1 MTAGPGCGQRPG
13 AAGRAAPGSAD
24 VRHPT
29 GGYRRGMSTPAN
41 RSVPAPQE
49 LPTDPGTV
57 RAPDQPDR
65 RQAAAARLARGLS
78 VSEVLRAAA
87 LRGSTVLAGAA
98 GLGRPVERLNVMEV
112 PDILPWVK
120 PHELLLTTGYPL
132 RDDPAALASL
142 VADLD
147 RRGLAALGIKLGRY
161 LHALPE
167 QMLAEADRRGFPV
180 IRLPDDVAFDDIL
193 EQVLTDLLDRQA
205 SALSRSD
212 EVHRALVQIV
222 LDGGGLPEVAARL
235 VTLLSSAVVIT
246 TPDGRVLTDG
256 GDTSE
261 VAAMYGA
268 VCFDRSGRLR
278 IEAVGTGL
286 GTVEGL
292 PGNRII
298 VPVVAGRVDHGRI
311 AAFSLAGQLTA
322 EDVLV
327 LESAATVA
335 ALAVTK
341 QLAVRAVESKYQAD
355 FLRDLITGEV
365 GPDQAV
371 THSATLGWD
380 VDRPVVVVAAE
391 LDPPAE
397 DRREDAAPT
406 IVARSALERFAAA
419 WQTVVRPRDAHA
431 PVAGFNREVVAVLGV
446 PAKGTV
452 DRLVRD
458 LVREVSGDGGGGRRS
473 FSTGVSRVASS
484 PADIAAAYEQART
497 AVRVGRRMQGP
508 GSVAHFDGLG
518 VFRVLSLVEGQ
529 SELRSFAEETLG
541 ELARLDD
548 DETADLRR
556 TLEVLLDCNLNVAET
571 ARALHFHYNT
581 LRYRI
586 AKLERMLGPF
596 TRDPHLRLS
605 LHLALQVLHMRG
617 V

>member
-1 MTAGPGCGQRPG
+1 MA
-13 AAGRAAPGSAD
+13 
-24 VRHPT
+24 
-29 GGYRRGMSTPAN
+29 TPAN
-41 RSVPAPQE
+41 DPGATAQE
-49 LPTDPGTV
+49 LPVARGTQT
-57 RAPDQPDR
+57 PS
-65 RQAAAARLARGLS
+65 AAAASTGRLARGLS
-78 VSEVLRAAA
+78 VSEVLHARA

-98 GLGRPVERLNVMEV
+98 GLERPVKRLNIMEV
-112 PDILPWVK
+112 PDILPWAK
-120 PHELLLTTGYPL
+120 PHELLITTGYPL
-132 RDDPAALASL
+132 RDDADALTSL
-142 VADLD
+142 VVDLD
-147 RRGLAALGIKLGRY
+147 GRGLAALGIKLGRY
-161 LHALPE
+161 LRTLPE

-193 EQVLTDLLDRQA
+193 EQVLTDLLNRQV

-246 TPDGRVLTDG
+246 TPDGRVVADG
-256 GDTSE
+256 GGTEE
-261 VAAMYGA
+261 VSAMYGA
-268 VCFDRSGRLR
+268 ACFDRSRRLR
-278 IEAVGTGL
+278 TETVGTGL

-311 AAFSLAGQLTA
+311 AAFSLSGALTPN
-322 EDVLV
+322 DVVV

-365 GPDQAV
+365 EPDQAV
-371 THSATLGWD
+371 THSASLGWD
-380 VDRPVVVVAAE
+380 VNRPVVVVAAE
-391 LDPPAE
+391 LDPLAEPNVPA
-397 DRREDAAPT
+397 RA
-406 IVARSALERFAAA
+406 IVARPALERFTAA
-419 WQTVVRPRDAHA
+419 WQAVVRPRDSHA

-446 PAKGTV
+446 PAKGSV

-473 FSTGVSRVASS
+473 FSTGVSRIASS
-484 PADIAAAYEQART
+484 PTGIAPAYDQART

-508 GSVAHFDGLG
+508 GAVAHFDRLG
-518 VFRVLSLVEGQ
+518 VFRVLSLVEDQG
-529 SELRSFAEETLG
+529 ELRSFAEETLG
-541 ELARLDD
+541 ELVRMDD

-556 TLEVLLDCNLNVAET
+556 TLEVLLDHNLNVAEA

-586 AKLERMLGPF
+586 AKLERLLGPF
-596 TRDPHLRLS
+596 ASDPHRRLS

-617 V
+617 A